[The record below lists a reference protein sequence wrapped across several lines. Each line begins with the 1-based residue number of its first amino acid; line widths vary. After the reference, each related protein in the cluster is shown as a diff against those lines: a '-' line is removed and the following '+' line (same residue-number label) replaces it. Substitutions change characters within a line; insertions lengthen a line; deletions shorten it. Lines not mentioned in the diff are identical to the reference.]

1 MNPPGGES
9 AGWWIRQVVDPPVM
23 SAPVM
28 NPPVVNPSVTTFYS
42 HRAAPIINLV
52 TFHAA
57 LYSPE
62 RVLIENSPAKFI
74 KDGTRAWLNLGL
86 LGISHM
92 VVAGFFLSMG
102 AIITPMATEF
112 EIDISTAS
120 LGVTLFPAV
129 FSLTILPVNIIMEKN
144 LMGPK

>member
-1 MNPPGGES
+1 M
-9 AGWWIRQVVDPPVM
+9 
-23 SAPVM
+23 
-28 NPPVVNPSVTTFYS
+28 
-42 HRAAPIINLV
+42 INLK
-52 TFHAA
+52 TFHTS
-57 LYSPE
+57 LSSPE
-62 RVLIENSPAKFI
+62 KILIENSAAKFI

-112 EIDISTAS
+112 GVEISTAS

-144 LMGPK
+144 YMGPK